1 MRTIKRR
8 RKECK
13 TNYSKR
19 IKLLK
24 GECPR
29 IVFRKTNKY
38 IIAEYV
44 TSKEAQDKIEIG
56 ITSKELLKY
65 GWPKEFQGSLKS
77 ISASY
82 LTGFLIGK
90 KIISM
95 KKENPILDIG
105 MIRNLHK
112 TKVYAFLKG
121 LVDSGIEM
129 KYQKNVFPEKERIEG
144 KNMKKDFSKTFNE
157 IKSKIEK
164 EK

>member
-29 IVFRKTNKY
+29 MIFRKTNKY
-38 IIAEYV
+38 IIAEYI
-44 TSKEAQDKIEIG
+44 TSKKAQDKIEIG

-65 GWPKEFQGSLKS
+65 GWPKDFKGSLKS
-77 ISASY
+77 IPASY

-90 KIISM
+90 KIISG
-95 KKENPILDIG
+95 KKQTPIFDIG
-105 MIRNLHK
+105 MTRNLHK
-112 TKVYAFLKG
+112 TKVYSFLKG
-121 LVDSGIEM
+121 LIDSGVKM
-129 KYQKNVFPEKERIEG
+129 KAKEKVFPEKERIEG
-144 KNMKKDFSKTFNE
+144 KNMKKDFSKTFTE